1 MAEPEFKP
9 GTASRDAGNLVMRLG
24 LATYNI
30 HSCVGGDGRYDPG
43 RILGVL
49 KELDADIIALQEVDS
64 REHRGLELMHW
75 LAQETD
81 MQPIAGPTLLRQTG
95 KYGNA
100 LLLRCD
106 ALRVRLIDLT
116 VLRKEPRGAI
126 DVDVNCDGHV
136 LQLIATHLGL
146 GPAERREQVQ
156 RVLKDFG
163 TKNCVLMGDLN
174 EWFLWGRPLL
184 WIQAM
189 FGRVQHLATFPARWP
204 ILALDRIW
212 VRPPGAVAQLTVH
225 KSVLARQA
233 SDHLPLKAVI
243 ELE

>member
-1 MAEPEFKP
+1 MAQPTCNF
-9 GTASRDAGNLVMRLG
+9 SRDAGSLIMRLG

-30 HSCVGGDGRYDPG
+30 HSCVGGDGRYDPE

-75 LAQETD
+75 LAQETGLHA
-81 MQPIAGPTLLRQTG
+81 IAGPTLLRQTG

-106 ALRVRLIDLT
+106 PLRVRLIDLT
-116 VLRKEPRGAI
+116 VLRNEPRGAI
-126 DVDVNCDGHV
+126 DVDVNCDGHI

-146 GPAERREQVQ
+146 RPAERREQVQ
-156 RVLKDFG
+156 RVLEGFG
-163 TKNCVLMGDLN
+163 TKHCVLMGDLN
-174 EWFLWGRPLL
+174 EWFIWGRPLR

-189 FGRVQHLATFPARWP
+189 FGRARHLATFPARCP

-212 VRPPGAVAQLTVH
+212 VRPPHAVMQLRVH
-225 KSVLARQA
+225 STALARQA
-233 SDHLPLKAVI
+233 SDHLPLRAVL
-243 ELE
+243 EL

>member
-1 MAEPEFKP
+1 
-9 GTASRDAGNLVMRLG
+9 MRLD

-30 HSCVGGDGRYDPG
+30 HSCIGGDRRYNPE
-43 RILGVL
+43 RILGVIQ
-49 KELDADIIALQEVDS
+49 ELDADIIALQEVDS

-75 LAQETD
+75 LAHETGLHAI
-81 MQPIAGPTLLRQTG
+81 PGPTLLRQTG

-116 VLRKEPRGAI
+116 VLKNEPRGAI

-146 GPAERREQVQ
+146 SPAERREQVQ
-156 RVLKDFG
+156 RVLEGFG
-163 TKNCVLMGDLN
+163 TKDCVLMGDLN
-174 EWFLWGRPLL
+174 EWFVWGRSLL

-189 FGRVQHLATFPARWP
+189 FGHAQHLATFPARWP
-204 ILALDRIW
+204 IFALDRIW
-212 VRPPGAVAQLTVH
+212 VRPPHAVMQLTVH
-225 KSVLARQA
+225 KSLLARQA
-233 SDHLPLKAVI
+233 SDHLPLKAVL
-243 ELE
+243 EL